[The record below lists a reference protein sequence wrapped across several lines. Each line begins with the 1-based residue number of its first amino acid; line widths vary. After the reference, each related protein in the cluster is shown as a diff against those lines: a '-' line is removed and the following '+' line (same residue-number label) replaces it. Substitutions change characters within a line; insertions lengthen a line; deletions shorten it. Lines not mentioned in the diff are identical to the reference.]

1 MHVLSVHR
9 APVHRKNE
17 FDNSLWSF
25 KGELWL
31 LLNAWKKEE
40 HLLAFWDRTWQMIY
54 DLIDF
59 FAIVFTFEKLALI
72 EQACHTQDDL
82 VFERLWGIHSLRA
95 DVLLTVVGVV
105 QHYQNNWLISWED

>member
-1 MHVLSVHR
+1 
-9 APVHRKNE
+9 
-17 FDNSLWSF
+17 
-25 KGELWL
+25 
-31 LLNAWKKEE
+31 
-40 HLLAFWDRTWQMIY
+40 
-54 DLIDF
+54 
-59 FAIVFTFEKLALI
+59 VFTFEKLALI